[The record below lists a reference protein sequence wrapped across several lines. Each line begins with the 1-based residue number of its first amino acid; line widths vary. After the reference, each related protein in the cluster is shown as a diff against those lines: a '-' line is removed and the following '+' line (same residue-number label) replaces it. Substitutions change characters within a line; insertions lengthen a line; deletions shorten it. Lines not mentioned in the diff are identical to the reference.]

1 MAYKFKPN
9 KGMLKRF
16 RVSATGKVR
25 HRREKSTHLRSG
37 RTAKLKRQLGR
48 PAVLAEGHARNM
60 RRFMGLSKLKPLQAI
75 HERALAEANPKPEPG
90 LSSSKSVPNPK

>member
-25 HRREKSTHLRSG
+25 HSHEKSTHLRSG
-37 RTAKLKRQLGR
+37 RSANLKRRLGR
-48 PAVLAEGHARNM
+48 PAVLDEGHARNM
-60 RRFMGLSKLKPLQAI
+60 RRNMGLSKLKPN
-75 HERALAEANPKPEPG
+75 RAAARRDLAARTAPAK
-90 LSSSKSVPNPK
+90 